1 MTPKFIEHIHLDIP
15 KDFTPKVDE
24 VGDMIS
30 NTVNQIWIKQAER
43 IDDELCK
50 QIHDIAVANGIDE
63 IYVLDKKNILSA
75 LEKQI
80 PKKAT
85 EETINR
91 GIDISGEYDI
101 DFNLCC
107 PNCGG
112 IIGTFEAGEN
122 EYYFKYCPDCGQA
135 LDWSDTE

>member
-1 MTPKFIEHIHLDIP
+1 MKPREAITLVKECGLNIEGIKYDECE
-15 KDFTPKVDE
+15 KV
-24 VGDMIS
+24 
-30 NTVNQIWIKQAER
+30 
-43 IDDELCK
+43 
-50 QIHDIAVANGIDE
+50 
-63 IYVLDKKNILSA
+63 ILNA

-107 PNCGG
+107 PACGG
-112 IIGTFEAGEN
+112 VVGTFEAGED
-122 EYYFKYCPDCGQA
+122 EYFSKYCPDCGQA